1 MPCLY
6 NAVKGWHQAKKAT
19 MRKGLALLFAVIVW
33 FAVIA
38 QLILMIQNRTAS
50 VPETI
55 IRFFSFFT
63 ILTNTIVALFFTGQV
78 LNIGRTYR
86 PGILSAVTVYI
97 FMVGIVYQF
106 LLRHIWQPK
115 GLQLIVD
122 ELLHT
127 INPLIVLL
135 YWYLYEKKSLVN
147 YHQIKG
153 WLVYPFTY
161 LVYIMIR
168 GSFSGFYPYP
178 FVNVAEIGLPRALV
192 NSVVLTLF
200 FIVISFVLV
209 IVGRKTERKR
219 LLPT

>member
-1 MPCLY
+1 
-6 NAVKGWHQAKKAT
+6 
-19 MRKGLALLFAVIVW
+19 MRRSLALLFAVIVW
-33 FAVIA
+33 FAVIV
-38 QLILMIQNRTAS
+38 QFILMIQNRTAS

-55 IRFFSFFT
+55 VRFFSFFT

-78 LNIGRTYR
+78 LNAGRTYR

-97 FMVGIVYQF
+97 FMVGIVYQV

-127 INPLIVLL
+127 INPLIVIL
-135 YWYLYEKKSLVN
+135 YWYLYEEKSLVK
-147 YHQIKG
+147 YSQIKG
-153 WLVYPFTY
+153 WLVYPLAY

-178 FVNVAEIGLPRALV
+178 FVNVAEIGLARVLL
-192 NSVVLTLF
+192 NSGLLTLF
-200 FIVISFVLV
+200 FIVISFLL
-209 IVGRKTERKR
+209 IIIGRKTEKKS